1 MSKIIHL
8 CADIRGLLENN
19 TQLRQ
24 NLVLLYADAIELSRK
39 HLLELISTIEA
50 LQQENKTIKSELRK
64 WEEPFDRERFEETKK
79 QSHAESLAAK
89 QVYITALEH
98 ALKHMQKQL
107 APLQGK
113 AVLVMD
119 MPEGC
124 GECLLCVSNVV
135 SSKIEDD
142 ELHCTYLDDMCPDST
157 GRHPGCPLRIVGGEN
172 K

>member
-1 MSKIIHL
+1 MRLTQSKK
-8 CADIRGLLENN
+8 LLEQL
-19 TQLRQ
+19 TIEQLRQ
-24 NLVLLYADAIELSRK
+24 NLVLLHADTIELSRK
-39 HLLELISTIEA
+39 HLLELINAIEA

-64 WEEPFDRERFEETKK
+64 WEEPFDKKRFEETKK

-119 MPEGC
+119 MPKTC
-124 GECLLCVSNVV
+124 MTCKLRQAHITDYC
-135 SSKIEDD
+135 KISGKESAYHQRRAD
-142 ELHCTYLDDMCPDST
+142 
-157 GRHPGCPLRIVGGEN
+157 CPLWIVGGEN